1 MNGGNVSECRRL
13 HRQIIYLIFLDK
25 NFTEHA
31 IVDAVEL
38 KDPLLDDPSPA
49 AMRRGAY
56 ASLQFRSRQSA
67 PPKISAVRT
76 MPERRAT
83 IEGGITS
90 PERRQC

>member
-1 MNGGNVSECRRL
+1 MAAMLANAAVCIAKSFTSF
-13 HRQIIYLIFLDK
+13 FLGK

-38 KDPLLDDPSPA
+38 KDPLLDDPGPA

-67 PPKISAVRT
+67 PPNISAVRT